1 MTVECL
7 TEWQAL
13 QAALKAGGDVKA
25 SDYDCNN
32 DHVIQEGA
40 DDTALV
46 IPQDKDVTLDLNGII
61 INRTPA
67 EQTGDAGAS
76 TTPVYDDNVIT
87 VEGKL
92 TLTDNK
98 PNQGHTGDL
107 PKGGLITGGNTT
119 DGGGVYVDSDATF
132 DLSGGTIGDTN
143 TGNTATYGGGVYV
156 VGDDA
161 EFTINSGTITDNEAT
176 NGGGVH
182 VSDDGT
188 FTMEGGTIT
197 NNKATEVGGGVYIYA
212 GDNDEDDVDEDGCG
226 TFNLSGNPTITGN
239 TADNKKNNVYL
250 PDGIMIYIADKLN
263 KAASVGVTME
273 NAPSVFTSGLSGR
286 GTDENFS
293 SDDPG
298 YAVGLTK
305 EREAQLVEI
314 ITSVAVDITAPVA
327 TVALDDKAETTK
339 DNVTLINSGAITW
352 APEASDGKA
361 AYNTAY
367 TATVTAK
374 VDDDEHVFASDVSA
388 KVNGEEA
395 TVKLNND
402 GTLSISYTFRK
413 TAQVLTITGT
423 NKTVE
428 YSPNGIPIPVDGM
441 FTIPNGAGTPT
452 YTVTGLIGNDRLTGA
467 LARQPGEAPGSYGI
481 TQGSFA
487 APSDNYA
494 LSFTGS
500 TLIIYRKAGG
510 NGGQDDDSDSD
521 ISVLATLKPG
531 ADGTSLE
538 VGWISLIDADGF
550 DIFYTVCGPENPY
563 QIIGSVTAADLLD
576 YSITGLKKGQCY
588 KACVQA
594 WRGTKDNKTYV
605 GKPSPKIHAIVGGSN
620 KTRCN
625 AKKVKTRKSALTLKV
640 GGKKRKIMASVV
652 RSVRSKKVLKHV
664 KKYRYFSTNR
674 KVAIVSAK
682 GKVKAVGAGTC
693 TIFVLANNGVYKEV
707 TVTVE

>member
-1 MTVECL
+1 MPDQEVTTMTVECL

-32 DHVIQEGA
+32 DHVIQAGA

-92 TLTDNK
+92 TLTDSK

-119 DGGGVYVDSDATF
+119 DGGGVYVV
-132 DLSGGTIGDTN
+132 GG
-143 TGNTATYGGGVYV
+143 
-156 VGDDA
+156 
-161 EFTINSGTITDNEAT
+161 EFTMSGKTQISNNKAT

-182 VSDDGT
+182 VSYDGT

-273 NAPSVFTSGLSGR
+273 NAPGVFTSGLSGR
-286 GTDENFS
+286 DTDENFS

-339 DNVTLINSGAITW
+339 DNVTLSNSGAITW

-588 KACVQA
+588 KAYVQA

-625 AKKVKTRKSALTLKV
+625 AKKVKTRKSALTMKV
-640 GGKKRKIMASVV
+640 GGKKRKIMVSVV